1 MSTVNSEL
9 MAREFT
15 NCWKVTAMHQCMRFL
30 LYLAAG
36 IKNYIVT
43 KDKKIGHLSQAFLS
57 DLQVVFAAKAA
68 VAQARR
74 DNYELKR
81 REAEREATRIRC
93 DAFEAAADSF
103 LTITSNETVNVTDAQ
118 ESPAAVRNLQLPS
131 VSQPGYC
138 NHSPSFYFAP
148 LMLTLA
154 MQIRSRSRSRS
165 SSQ

>member
-1 MSTVNSEL
+1 M

-15 NCWKVTAMHQCMRFL
+15 SCWKVPDMHECVPFL
-30 LYLAAG
+30 MCVAAG

-57 DLQVVFAAKAA
+57 DLQVVFACKAA
-68 VAQARR
+68 VAKARR

-93 DAFEAAADSF
+93 DAFEAAADSV
-103 LTITSNETVNVTDAQ
+103 LTTASNETINVTDAQ
-118 ESPAAVRNLQLPS
+118 ESQAAVRNLQLPS
-131 VSQPGYC
+131 ASQPGYC
-138 NHSPSFYFAP
+138 NHSPSVCFP
-148 LMLTLA
+148 TDVLTLA
-154 MQIRSRSRSRS
+154 MQIRSRSHSRS